1 MGSPYTIFFGLNLF
15 KVFTDAYTLVSEP
28 IRRKMTELFYTW
40 KQPSATGSALFEKEP
55 MKKIE
60 TFLDQA
66 RKKYMENMKEEFPN
80 RPIDIQ
86 AQARQFLGNNGLSQS
101 NLLIQVDKLLN
112 LTQQRRAADPSD
124 SDAVKQI
131 DILNQLK
138 MVLGSQKL
146 PDNILPDIQQK
157 LIGFTNK
164 EMERL
169 SEKEKLRD
177 PRFQNATIP
186 KGPAAMAKPANPN
199 PGKPVQFNR
208 PNQALVPTGPASSP
222 FTQQQFQQM
231 ANIMNS
237 FSQTGNYNQQPGN
250 SQYNLMNVLQ
260 QPSGYGIQQGMNQ
273 GFSQGSNQAPPQTA
287 QQQQQPIISSSLI
300 NSLMTAG
307 LLSGGNKGPAVN
319 PLFADI
325 ELTSSSL
332 QKPRPNL
339 LRLLY
344 EEMPKSC
351 STCGK
356 RFPDTEEGR
365 KNREAHLDW
374 HFRVNKKLRE
384 ENWTQMRCW
393 YVTQD
398 QWIKYRDEEEILG
411 VGAGG
416 DDQYN
421 SDDNYSP
428 ESNMLGVSSSGRGS
442 SGPNSGRAA
451 TGSGGSGSGAGSG
464 PGTGPKKGGKIDY
477 DLLQKKYVLVPSNKH
492 LASLPCPICKEK
504 FNSVW
509 NDDEVEDWVWMNA
522 VEVKN
527 RIFHA
532 TCYAET
538 EVTGGDLIKRILA
551 QQDVGVGSNGGSRQS
566 TPVAVSTQATAVKA
580 LPEPAPVATV
590 ADPLA
595 ALNGLD
601 LAAILSTA
609 KRKREDSDDYEPASA
624 TKKEKAGV

>member
-1 MGSPYTIFFGLNLF
+1 
-15 KVFTDAYTLVSEP
+15 
-28 IRRKMTELFYTW
+28 MTELFYTW

-80 RPIDIQ
+80 RPMDIQ

-112 LTQQRRAADPSD
+112 LTQQRRLADPSD
-124 SDAVKQI
+124 GDAVKQI

-169 SEKEKLRD
+169 SEKEKQRD
-177 PRFQNATIP
+177 SRFQNANIP
-186 KGPAAMAKPANPN
+186 KGPAAMTKPVIPAKPA
-199 PGKPVQFNR
+199 QFNT
-208 PNQALVPTGPASSP
+208 PVPTGPASSP
-222 FTQQQFQQM
+222 FTPQQFQQM
-231 ANIMNS
+231 ANIMNN
-237 FSQTGNYNQQPGN
+237 FSQGGNYNQQPRN
-250 SQYNLMNVLQ
+250 NQYNLLNVL
-260 QPSGYGIQQGMNQ
+260 QPSGYGMQQGMNQ
-273 GFSQGSNQAPPQTA
+273 GFAQVSSQAPPQVA
-287 QQQQQPIISSSLI
+287 QHHQQPSISSSLI

-307 LLSGGNKGPAVN
+307 LLSGSNKGPAVN

-393 YVTQD
+393 YITQD

-416 DDQYN
+416 DDEYN
-421 SDDNYSP
+421 SDDNYNP
-428 ESNMLGVSSSGRGS
+428 ESNMLGVGSISRGS
-442 SGPNSGRAA
+442 SGSNSGRGAP
-451 TGSGGSGSGAGSG
+451 GFGSSGGSAGSG

-509 NDDEVEDWVWMNA
+509 NDEVEDWVWMNA

-566 TPVAVSTQATAVKA
+566 TPIAVSTPVTAVKA
-580 LPEPAPVATV
+580 LPAPAPVATG

-595 ALNGLD
+595 SLNGLD

-609 KRKREDSDDYEPASA
+609 KRKREDSADYEPASA